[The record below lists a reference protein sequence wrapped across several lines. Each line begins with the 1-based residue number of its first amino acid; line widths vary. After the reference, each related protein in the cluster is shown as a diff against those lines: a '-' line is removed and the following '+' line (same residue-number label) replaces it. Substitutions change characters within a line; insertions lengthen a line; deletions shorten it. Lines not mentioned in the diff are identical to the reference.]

1 MKLAA
6 MEIGELRRVCR
17 EAAKQYE
24 DFKSLGMSLNM
35 ARGVPSAKQLDLAL
49 GVLEAL
55 HARSEFANSDGDD

>member
-24 DFKSLGMSLNM
+24 DFKSLGMNLNM
-35 ARGVPSAKQLDLAL
+35 ARGVPA
-49 GVLEAL
+49 
-55 HARSEFANSDGDD
+55 F

>member
-6 MEIGELRRVCR
+6 MELDGLRRVNR

-24 DFKSLGMSLNM
+24 DFKSLGIELNM

-55 HARSEFANSDGDD
+55 C